1 MHSVALGVIDRA
13 RARQRRRLGIAAVI
27 ATCAAVAVSLI
38 IGRIGDLWTGRA
50 PTLSVPSQVAPAGV
64 FSQAPDMG
72 VACHSG
78 ACDSVGLAVWLRR
91 PAVSVSATIAG
102 HRFDLTTGQARPFAP
117 QTPRKMFV
125 GYLAPLQLATGMR
138 LVNGPPSTWPTANSP
153 HPLVLLR
160 ITYRSGRMVMTR
172 LRVPVQ
178 PGWG

>member
-1 MHSVALGVIDRA
+1 MHSVALGVLDDA
-13 RARQRRRLGIAAVI
+13 RGRQRRRLSIVAVLAICAGIAFGLI
-27 ATCAAVAVSLI
+27 VSRS
-38 IGRIGDLWTGRA
+38 GNPWTTRT
-50 PTLSVPSQVAPAGV
+50 PSLRVPSRVAPAAV

-78 ACDSVGLAVWLRR
+78 SCNSVGLAVWLRR

-102 HRFDLTTGQARPFAP
+102 HPFDLTTGQARPFAP

-125 GYLAPLQLATGMR
+125 GYLTPLQLVTGMR

-153 HPLVLLR
+153 HPLLSLR
-160 ITYRSGRMVMTR
+160 ITYRGGRVVMTR